1 MRGGIDEMGAAWNGP
16 LRRLVLGHFIGASA
30 EWAVYIGAFVY
41 AFQRGGAAATGLA
54 SIILLAVTVVAS
66 PIAGLGV
73 ARLQPNLARLISLA
87 AQAIGLLIAGLGALG
102 GASLI
107 LVLAGSALA
116 LASFRMQRPSQAILL
131 PLLCDRPRQL
141 TTSNLWLG
149 HSDSLAALAGPLAA
163 TGLML
168 VGGPGAVLLG
178 FGILLVLAGG
188 LQLVDHG
195 SGRSSRRE
203 IIEAPTLSEVVIGPF
218 RQLRARGGLL
228 TLIGLIM
235 FQYGLVGAL
244 DILFVVIA
252 LETLQLDEAASSLLT
267 TFFGLGALG
276 AIVLSA
282 LAYRIQR
289 LAAALSAGLC
299 VSGLIIAVLAALQ
312 ATSSPTLTPLL
323 IGLPALG
330 AARFLVVVIS
340 RALLQRSADDDTIG
354 NVFALMEFGSG
365 IGILVGSIVA
375 QVTLAISGPPLTL
388 AVFAVAHL
396 ATLLGSWGAVRIAES
411 SATVPIVE
419 MSLLRKIP
427 AFAPLAP
434 IALEIVARQAES
446 VEVAAGS
453 TLIQQG
459 ERGAHFFAVTDG
471 EFHVTVDG
479 EIIRTVG
486 RGDFFGEVALLA
498 NVARTATV
506 TSSGPGSVLVIGQE
520 PFLRAVSSHDTTR
533 RAMVNWIADMDFG
546 DRVVDIPDT
555 PSGSTEVDT

>member
-1 MRGGIDEMGAAWNGP
+1 MRGGIDEMGEAWNGP
-16 LRRLVLGHFIGASA
+16 LRRLVLGHFLGASA
-30 EWAVYIGAFVY
+30 EWAVYIGSFVY
-41 AFQRGGAAATGLA
+41 AFQRGGATATGLA

-73 ARLQPNLARLISLA
+73 ARLQPNSARLISLA
-87 AQAIGLLIAGLGALG
+87 GQATGLLIAGIGALG

-107 LVLAGSALA
+107 VVLAGSSLA

-141 TTSNLWLG
+141 TTSSLWLG
-149 HSDSLAALAGPLAA
+149 HSDSFAALAGPLAA
-163 TGLML
+163 TGLMI

-178 FGILLVLAGG
+178 FGILLVVADG
-188 LQLVDHG
+188 LQLVDHA
-195 SGRSSRRE
+195 SGHSSRRR
-203 IIEAPTLSEVVIGPF
+203 IIEAPTLSEVVVGPF

-267 TFFGLGALG
+267 TFFGIGALG

-289 LAAALSAGLC
+289 LAAALSAGLG
-299 VSGLIIAVLAALQ
+299 VSGLITAVLAALQ

-330 AARFLVVVIS
+330 AARFLVVVVS
-340 RALLQRSADDDTIG
+340 RALLQRSADDDMIG
-354 NVFALMEFGSG
+354 SVFALMEFGSG
-365 IGILVGSIVA
+365 IGILMGSIVA
-375 QVTLAISGPPLTL
+375 QVTLAISGPAFTL
-388 AVFAVAHL
+388 AVFAGAYLV
-396 ATLLGSWGAVRIAES
+396 TLLGSWGAVRMAES

-453 TLIQQG
+453 TVIRQG
-459 ERGAHFFAVTDG
+459 ERGAHFFAVTNG
-471 EFHVTVDG
+471 EFEVSVDG
-479 EIIRTVG
+479 ERIRTVR

-498 NVARTATV
+498 NIARTATV
-506 TSSGPGSVLVIGQE
+506 TSSRPGSVLVIGQE

-533 RAMVNWIADMDFG
+533 RAILNGIADMDFG
-546 DRVVDIPDT
+546 DRIIEIPDT
-555 PSGSTEVDT
+555 PAGSTEHET